1 MNLQHVRTFVALVE
15 TGSFSTAAARL
26 GVSQPTVSQQIRK
39 LEAFLGKV
47 LVHRSHAN
55 CAPTP
60 QGAAILPYARA
71 LLASADR
78 LQAAARSE
86 DLVIGAS
93 GNIVSYFIS
102 SEMPRF
108 EAVAPPGF
116 RWRVEVASN
125 PDLAARV
132 AAGEI
137 DVAAME
143 WPDRRQGIATVPWR
157 TEPMSVIV
165 PPGHPYDGR
174 ESITV
179 DELVELPLIG
189 GERGSGTGTVLSAAL
204 GERARALTI
213 AHSLPTTEAVKSAVR
228 AGLGASIVLDA
239 AVASELR
246 AGLLVRLAVEGVRL
260 EKAFHVV
267 VPEGL
272 PDDALAAR
280 FARFLRDGASGTADP
295 AGLESHDL

>member
-1 MNLQHVRTFVALVE
+1 MNLQHVRVFVTLVE

-26 GVSQPTVSQQIRK
+26 GISQPTVSQQIRK
-39 LEAFLGKV
+39 LETVLGRV
-47 LVHRSHAN
+47 LVHRSHAA
-55 CAPTP
+55 CTPTSH
-60 QGAAILPYARA
+60 GAAILPYARA

-78 LQAAARSE
+78 LQAAARNE

-102 SEMPRF
+102 SQMPRF
-108 EAVAPPGF
+108 AAVAPPGF
-116 RWRVEVASN
+116 RWRVEAAPN
-125 PDLAARV
+125 PELGARV
-132 AAGEI
+132 TAGEL

-143 WPDRRQGIATVPWR
+143 WPDRRAGLATVPWR

-165 PPGHPYDGR
+165 PPGHPFAGR
-174 ESITV
+174 RSITV
-179 DELVELPLIG
+179 DELVGLPLIG

-204 GERARALTI
+204 GERARALDI

-239 AVASELR
+239 AVASEVM
-246 AGLLVRLAVEGVRL
+246 AGLLVRVPVEGVRL
-260 EKAFHVV
+260 EKVFHLA

-280 FARFLRDGASGTADP
+280 FVAFLREGAR
-295 AGLESHDL
+295 